1 MLLTVYTVC
10 FFICL
15 ADLEFTNTKLVLLF
29 KLTLTRNMMGCI
41 GLKKISYDREKNTL
55 GFSGYKIILL
65 VYFQIYFRM
74 CILAL

>member
-29 KLTLTRNMMGCI
+29 KLTLTKNMMGCI
-41 GLKKISYDREKNTL
+41 GLKKISYDRKKTL
-55 GFSGYKIILL
+55 LDFQVIK
-65 VYFQIYFRM
+65 VYYWFIFRSIFE
-74 CILAL
+74 CVF